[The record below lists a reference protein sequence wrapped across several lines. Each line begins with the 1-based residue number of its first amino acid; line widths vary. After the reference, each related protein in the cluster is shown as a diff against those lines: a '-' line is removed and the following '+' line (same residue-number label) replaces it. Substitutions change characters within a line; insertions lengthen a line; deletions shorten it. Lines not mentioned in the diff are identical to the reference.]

1 MKIEITAFDE
11 RGKGLGDGYA
21 VPFTYPGDIVEIEI
35 VNHKKKL
42 GKLLKP
48 LSLSP
53 LRATPVCKHFGVC
66 GGCPWQGL
74 KYEEQIKIKEQVI
87 RGFFAHTSPII
98 PSPKEY
104 FYRNRMDFAF
114 GPDFTLGLKNQWDR
128 IVDIEKCWLMSE
140 ESNKILN
147 RLKYFTQWKKLHKWK
162 ETKDG
167 ILRHAVIREGKF
179 INNNLVNVLTAKG
192 EFKLEEL
199 WEKLSDLTRGLLWS
213 INPSPADRSVGDI
226 QKTIGRDYLEEK
238 LGEVKFRIPAQSF
251 FQTNSYQAVN
261 LLEIIKKFA
270 ALTGGEKVL
279 ELYSGVGTIGLYLA
293 HQAEEIIGV
302 EENEEAVKDA
312 VKNAMLN
319 GITNYSALAGRA
331 EDMIEEFE
339 YTFAIAIVDP
349 PRPGIHKK
357 VLNKLGEARPD
368 RIIYVSCN
376 PHSQKVDIDKLLPFG
391 YKINAIQPLDL
402 FPHTPHIENVILLNL
417 G

>member
-1 MKIEITAFDE
+1 MKIEITAIDE
-11 RGKGLGDGYA
+11 KGRGLGEGYA
-21 VPFTYPGDIVEIEI
+21 VPYAYPGDVVEIEI
-35 VNHKKKL
+35 INHKKKL
-42 GKLLKP
+42 GKLLK
-48 LSLSP
+48 LSSP
-53 LRATPVCKHFGVC
+53 SAKRQTPACKHFGTC
-66 GGCPWQGL
+66 GGCLWQGL
-74 KYEEQIKIKEQVI
+74 KYEEQLKFKEGVVKKLF
-87 RGFFAHTSPII
+87 GDTSPLI

-104 FYRNRMDFAF
+104 FYRNRLDFAF

-128 IVDIEKCWLMSE
+128 IIDIEKCWLMSE

-147 RLKYFTQWKKLHKWK
+147 RLKYFTQWKKLRKFK

-179 INNNLVNVLTAKG
+179 INNNLVNILTAKG
-192 EFKLEEL
+192 EFDLEEL

-238 LGEVKFRIPAQSF
+238 LGNIRFRIPAQSF

-261 LLEIIKKFA
+261 LLETIKKFA
-270 ALTGGEKVL
+270 DLSGSEKVL

-312 VKNAMLN
+312 ENNAMLN
-319 GITNYSALAGRA
+319 EITNYSALAGRA

-339 YTFAIAIVDP
+339 YSFDIAIVDP

-357 VLNKLGEARPD
+357 VIAKLGEARPD

-376 PHSQKVDIDKLLPFG
+376 PHSQKQDIDKLLPFG
-391 YKINAIQPLDL
+391 YKITAIQPLDL
-402 FPHTPHIENVILLNL
+402 FPHTPHIENVILLTK
-417 G
+417 